1 MNNLLNISEGCSLAF
16 HGLALMAENAPKR
29 LNVKSVAAELQ
40 ASEAHL
46 AKVFQRLNKAGII
59 SSVRGP
65 SGGFVLNDPAG
76 EISFL
81 NVYEAL
87 EGAVSLDSCPL
98 GKQVCTFHNC
108 IFQGKL
114 SKITRDMYKALDDIK
129 LSDFTG
135 IKQDQEVKK

>member
-1 MNNLLNISEGCSLAF
+1 MNHLLNISEGCSLAF
-16 HGLALMAENAPKR
+16 HGLALIAENAPKR

-65 SGGFVLNDPAG
+65 SGGFVLNGPAD
-76 EISFL
+76 EVSFL

-87 EGAVSLDSCPL
+87 EGVIKLNRCPL
-98 GKQVCTFHNC
+98 GKAVCSFNKC

-114 SKITRDMYKALDDIK
+114 TKITRDMYKALDEIK
-129 LSDFTG
+129 LSDFTAE
-135 IKQDQEVKK
+135 KN

>member
-1 MNNLLNISEGCSLAF
+1 MNNLLNISEGTSLAF
-16 HGLALMAENAPKR
+16 HGLALIAENAPKR

-40 ASEAHL
+40 SSEAHL

-65 SGGFVLNDPAG
+65 AGGFVLNGPADKV
-76 EISFL
+76 SFL

-87 EGAVSLDSCPL
+87 EGEVKLDSCPL
-98 GKQVCTFHNC
+98 GKQICTFKHC

-114 SKITRDMYKALDDIK
+114 TKITRDMYNALDEIR
-129 LSDFTG
+129 LSDFTA
-135 IKQDQEVKK
+135 IKNIEEVNT